1 MVVRDECGK
10 PNHTLRETKPHEIV
24 WKDLVALGNA
34 MIGLSRN
41 EDELETLTEDLLCR
55 TGR

>member
-24 WKDLVALGNA
+24 RKDLVALGNA
-34 MIGLSRN
+34 MMGLSRN
-41 EDELETLTEDLLCR
+41 EDELETLTEDLLCK